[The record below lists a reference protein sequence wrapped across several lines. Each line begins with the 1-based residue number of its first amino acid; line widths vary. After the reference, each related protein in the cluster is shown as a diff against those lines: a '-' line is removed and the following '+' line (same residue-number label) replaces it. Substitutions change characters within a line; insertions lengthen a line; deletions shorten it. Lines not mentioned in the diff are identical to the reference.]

1 MRQTIRSCCFL
12 FLIGMSS
19 AQQRLSEYGTITEAT
34 PSVPQYF
41 SWINNTNEG
50 STEAQTMINLAFFE
64 WLHDAYGMHL
74 GIYAWDAGNIDS
86 AQYYGSM
93 QTDKFRRQF
102 PGGFQHCAERADSFG
117 CRLGLWAGPDGFGTT
132 PEQETARVD
141 LLVTLC
147 RDYGV
152 QLFKFDSVC
161 GQLRDDK
168 QATFARAMAACRE
181 YTPDLIVLNHRL
193 NLGKALPHATTF
205 LWGGAE
211 TYIDVHMDNWVG
223 TATHNRLG
231 ALSRGLP
238 PKLQRLTEDCGV
250 CLSSCLD
257 YWEDDLVLQ
266 AFNRCLILAP
276 EIYGNP
282 WLLRDDE
289 YPKLARLFNLHYR
302 NRDILVKGM
311 RLPEARY
318 GPHAMARGDGNTRF
332 VTLRNLT
339 WAAVTYQV
347 RLDEEI
353 GLTGQGPVQ
362 VRRYHPSENML
373 GTFDYGNT
381 LSVEVAPFR
390 SYLLMATVT
399 PGSDIGV
406 KGCDYEVVRDMGN
419 KPVLLKLLGLPGDRA
434 TVKLHSQSRF
444 FGKAFIDGQCKDEL
458 LTDGVDTTFPGD
470 SLTRAWHRK
479 LADLTQ
485 TQVPGDA
492 EQLYE
497 ATCFSAQNNALEVQ
511 SLHRSGPTRIPQV
524 QRARTA
530 FFEQTLFWQRGI
542 WDRYMFDERFET
554 FFSVYHYRSDKRIN
568 GGALRLDLGDAM
580 ALDNIAIHALWPVTR
595 ETAPP
600 ATLAGE
606 VSTDLINWTP
616 VLWQRED
623 PSSGEITAI
632 KVANIRHN
640 GGEHTLFDTDVKVWT
655 ANVRH
660 VSPIRYV
667 RITEAPDRIAEI
679 CAWVGNRQVNRAG
692 WRATHLFAPYPT
704 VQAEAAWQATV
715 QIDKDAPH
723 NSYVCVAL
731 DGIHGKNKAFAAL
744 RVGAHWVG
752 ASHRAPSFPC
762 VVWEYGPSTIDRNNT
777 YFFPVTDA
785 LRGQQVDV
793 VVLGL
798 KGCQTDIKPHAW
810 ITAYPVPYESMAL
823 RLE

>member
-1 MRQTIRSCCFL
+1 MIQMVRLCFVL
-12 FLIGMSS
+12 FLVGMSG
-19 AQQRLSEYGTITEAT
+19 AQQRPSEYGTITEVT

-50 STEAQTMINLAFFE
+50 STEAQTLVNLAFFK

-93 QTDKFRRQF
+93 QTEKFKRQF
-102 PGGFQHCAERADSFG
+102 PGGFADCAQTARSFG
-117 CRLGLWAGPDGFGTT
+117 CRLGLWAGPDGFGAT
-132 PEQETARVD
+132 PEQETERVQ
-141 LLVTLC
+141 LLVNLC

-161 GQLRDDK
+161 GQLRDEK
-168 QATFARAMAACRE
+168 QDTFARTMVACRQ
-181 YTPDLIVLNHRL
+181 YAPDLIVLNHRL

-211 TYIDVHMDNWVG
+211 TYIDVHMDNWAG

-289 YPKLARLFNLHYR
+289 YPKLARIFNLHYR

-311 RLPEARY
+311 QLPEARY
-318 GPHAMARGDGNTRF
+318 GPHAVARGDGNTRF

-339 WAAVTYQV
+339 WTPVTYQV
-347 RLDEEI
+347 SLNEEI
-353 GLTGQGPVQ
+353 GLSGQGPVQ
-362 VRRYHPSENML
+362 VRRYHPSEKML
-373 GTFDYGNT
+373 GTFDHGNT

-399 PGSDIGV
+399 PCSDIGLT
-406 KGCDYEVVRDMGN
+406 GCDYEVVRDMAN
-419 KPVLLKLLGLPGDRA
+419 RPVLIKLLGMPGDKA
-434 TVKLHSQSRF
+434 TVTLHSEARSFDR
-444 FGKAFIDGQCKDEL
+444 AFINGQGKDDL
-458 LTDGVDTTFPGD
+458 LTHGVELTFPGD
-470 SLTRAWHRK
+470 PLAQTWHRK
-479 LADLTQ
+479 LADLTP
-485 TQVPGDA
+485 TPVPGDA

-511 SLHRSGPTRIPQV
+511 SLHRSGPTRIAQV
-524 QRARTA
+524 QEARRA
-530 FFEQTLFWQRGI
+530 FFDQALFWQRGI

-554 FFSVYHYRSDKRIN
+554 FLSVYHYSRDKRIN
-568 GGALRLDLGDAM
+568 GGVLRLDLGDAM
-580 ALDNIAIHALWPVTR
+580 DLDRLAIHALWPTDR
-595 ETAPP
+595 EAEAP
-600 ATLAGE
+600 TMLDGE
-606 VSTDLINWTP
+606 VSADLVHWAP
-616 VLWQRED
+616 VVWQRETL
-623 PSSGEITAI
+623 SSGELTGI
-632 KVANIRHN
+632 KVADIQHN
-640 GGEHTLFDTDVKVWT
+640 GGEHSLFDTDVKVWRAT
-655 ANVRH
+655 LRDM
-660 VSPIRYV
+660 SQIRYV
-667 RITEAPDRIAEI
+667 RIVDAPDRIAEI

-704 VQAEAAWQATV
+704 VQAESAWQATV
-715 QIDKDAPH
+715 QIDKDAPR
-723 NSYVCVAL
+723 NSYLCVAL
-731 DGIHGKNKAFAAL
+731 NGIHGKNKAFAAL
-744 RVGAHWVG
+744 RAGTHWIG

-777 YFFPVTDA
+777 YFFPITDT

-798 KGCQTDIKPHAW
+798 KGCQTEIEPHAW
-810 ITAYPVPYESMAL
+810 ITAYPVPYESMEL